1 MHFCAGNSLPYGAD
15 CIRITADSF
24 PEKRDLWSREV
35 EKYYGT
41 GEEKDHSQGEARPG
55 QPLQR
60 VHSAPSRPGLRRG
73 GADEALTGTK
83 DDRPE
88 F

>member
-1 MHFCAGNSLPYGAD
+1 MLTPQ
-15 CIRITADSF
+15 SF
-24 PEKRDLWSREV
+24 PAGTVLSRSAFRRAVIAGKQMEHS
-35 EKYYGT
+35 EGICE
-41 GEEKDHSQGEARPG
+41 EEKDHSQGEARPG